1 MTDIEFQL
9 GPSSLANN
17 TCNSMRQTRNARS
30 HQLLEI
36 KPRVLLELTA
46 SALTTRPSYVP
57 TSPHLQLS
65 SPQWK
70 KKAKSKKKKEREY

>member
-1 MTDIEFQL
+1 
-9 GPSSLANN
+9 
-17 TCNSMRQTRNARS
+17 MRQTRNARS

-57 TSPHLQLS
+57 TSPHLQPS

-70 KKAKSKKKKEREY
+70 KSKKQKKRENTEVS